1 MEKRDVQGLITSY
14 HNRLS
19 QVDSRFYRYLYSQID
34 WEDKLIEI
42 KGAKGVGKTTL
53 MLQHI
58 LAAFANPDE
67 TLYASLDDLWFTTH
81 DLKELIDWFYTH
93 GGRYLFLDEVHHYS
107 NWQTLLKNVNDE
119 YRDLHVVFSGS
130 SMLQLEAGK
139 GDLSR
144 RLIDYR
150 LAGLSFREF
159 LSYEGIADLPVL
171 KWEDLLRNHVSIAM
185 NIKRQIASIQPLF
198 EQYLKTGYYPFY
210 KEVRQGYYLRLQN
223 VVNTVLEVDY
233 PQIDDVSVST
243 IEKTKKMLMVLAES
257 VPQVP
262 TMSSLYGQL
271 DTDRNQ
277 GLKMMYALQRAD
289 LLILLTDNTKSLK
302 TLSRP
307 EKIFLNNSN
316 LMYALGGKTEI
327 GTIRETFFIN
337 QIKQVLPVSYPAKG
351 DLLVDKQY
359 LFEVG
364 GASKTFDQI
373 KDESNSFL
381 AVDNTEIGSGNR
393 IPLWMFGLLY

>member
-1 MEKRDVQGLITSY
+1 
-14 HNRLS
+14 
-19 QVDSRFYRYLYSQID
+19 
-34 WEDKLIEI
+34 
-42 KGAKGVGKTTL
+42 
-53 MLQHI
+53 
-58 LAAFANPDE
+58 
-67 TLYASLDDLWFTTH
+67 
-81 DLKELIDWFYTH
+81 
-93 GGRYLFLDEVHHYS
+93 
-107 NWQTLLKNVNDE
+107 
-119 YRDLHVVFSGS
+119 
-130 SMLQLEAGK
+130 
-139 GDLSR
+139 
-144 RLIDYR
+144 
-150 LAGLSFREF
+150 
-159 LSYEGIADLPVL
+159 
-171 KWEDLLRNHVSIAM
+171 
-185 NIKRQIASIQPLF
+185 
-198 EQYLKTGYYPFY
+198 
-210 KEVRQGYYLRLQN
+210 

-364 GASKTFDQI
+364 GAGKTFDQI

>member
-1 MEKRDVQGLITSY
+1 
-14 HNRLS
+14 
-19 QVDSRFYRYLYSQID
+19 
-34 WEDKLIEI
+34 
-42 KGAKGVGKTTL
+42 
-53 MLQHI
+53 
-58 LAAFANPDE
+58 
-67 TLYASLDDLWFTTH
+67 
-81 DLKELIDWFYTH
+81 
-93 GGRYLFLDEVHHYS
+93 
-107 NWQTLLKNVNDE
+107 
-119 YRDLHVVFSGS
+119 
-130 SMLQLEAGK
+130 
-139 GDLSR
+139 
-144 RLIDYR
+144 
-150 LAGLSFREF
+150 
-159 LSYEGIADLPVL
+159 
-171 KWEDLLRNHVSIAM
+171 
-185 NIKRQIASIQPLF
+185 
-198 EQYLKTGYYPFY
+198 
-210 KEVRQGYYLRLQN
+210 
-223 VVNTVLEVDY
+223 
-233 PQIDDVSVST
+233 
-243 IEKTKKMLMVLAES
+243 
-257 VPQVP
+257 
-262 TMSSLYGQL
+262 MSSLYGQL

-364 GASKTFDQI
+364 GAGKTFDQI